1 MRAHPFANAQ
11 NQQTA
16 PQLASF
22 FVFVIS
28 DYTVVTITNLLM
40 EQTRTNAGAFIDE
53 SKLIVDGGFRTAANN
68 VAFELFGDGSG
79 TRGFIGSTVSTGA
92 PTYIVTLSNSQFV
105 VNFEVGMNLV
115 NYAYTAGTISAIS
128 TSSGFVSAVD
138 RANGILTIIASA
150 VDASWATAGNAL
162 GVLGDIQAGVV
173 NTGTSLCMSGFA
185 AWVPLTS
192 PATTDSFWGVN
203 RSADPTR
210 LAGCR
215 SVGTADPIDV
225 ALTNALAFLNRE
237 GGKPDLAIMDF
248 FSYAAL
254 VNALGKPCAQVKSSL
269 IEVEAREGDTA
280 QACNLLLAA

>member
-1 MRAHPFANAQ
+1 MTPQGRAHPFPNAQ

-68 VAFELFGDGSG
+68 AAFELFGDGSG
-79 TRGFIGSTVSTGA
+79 TRGFIGATNAAGA
-92 PTYIVTLSNSQFV
+92 PTYIITLSNSQQV
-105 VNFEVGMNLV
+105 VNFEVGQNLV
-115 NYAYTAGTISAIS
+115 NYSYVAGVISAIS
-128 TSSGFVSAVD
+128 TTTGFVTAVD
-138 RANGILTIIASA
+138 RSAGILTVVASA
-150 VDASWATAGNAL
+150 TDASWSTIGNAL
-162 GVLGDIQAGVV
+162 GIFGDIQLGLV
-173 NTGTSLCMSGFA
+173 NTGTSLCMSGLA
-185 AWVPLTS
+185 AWVPSITPGPS
-192 PATTDSFWGVN
+192 DSFWGVN

-210 LAGCR
+210 LAGLR
-215 SVGTADPIDV
+215 SVGVADPIDV
-225 ALTNALAFLNRE
+225 AITNALAFLNRE

-254 VNALGKPCAQVKSSL
+254 VNALGAKVQYVQVNHDFLNK
-269 IEVEAREGDTA
+269 VH
-280 QACNLLLAA
+280 

>member
-1 MRAHPFANAQ
+1 VSNK
-11 NQQTA
+11 
-16 PQLASF
+16 L
-22 FVFVIS
+22 
-28 DYTVVTITNLLM
+28 
-40 EQTRTNAGAFIDE
+40 RTNAGAFIDE

-79 TRGFIGSTVSTGA
+79 TRGFIGVTNSAGA
-92 PTYIVTLSNSQFV
+92 PTYLITLSNSQFV
-105 VNFEVGMNLV
+105 VNFEVGQNLV
-115 NYAYTAGTISAIS
+115 NYSYVGGVISAIS
-128 TSSGFVSAVD
+128 ASSGFVAAVD
-138 RANGILTIIASA
+138 RANGILTVIASA

-185 AWVPLTS
+185 AWVPLAS

-215 SVGTADPIDV
+215 SIGTADPIDV

-254 VNALGKPCAQVKSSL
+254 VNALGKQYL
-269 IEVEAREGDTA
+269 
-280 QACNLLLAA
+280 N

>member
-1 MRAHPFANAQ
+1 MELCMTPQGRAHPFPNAQ

-68 VAFELFGDGSG
+68 AAFELFGDGSG
-79 TRGFIGSTVSTGA
+79 TRGFIGVTNAAGA
-92 PTYIVTLSNSQFV
+92 PTYIITLSNSQQV
-105 VNFEVGMNLV
+105 VNFEVGQNLV
-115 NYAYTAGTISAIS
+115 NYSYVAGVISAIS
-128 TSSGFVSAVD
+128 ATTGFVTAVD
-138 RANGILTIIASA
+138 RSAGILTVVASA
-150 VDASWATAGNAL
+150 VDASWGTIGNAL
-162 GVLGDIQAGVV
+162 GIFGDIQLGLV
-173 NTGTSLCMSGFA
+173 NTGTSLCMSGLA
-185 AWVPLTS
+185 AWIPSVTPG
-192 PATTDSFWGVN
+192 PGDSFWGVN

-210 LAGCR
+210 LAGLR
-215 SVGTADPIDV
+215 SVGVADPIDV
-225 ALTNALAFLNRE
+225 AITNALAFLNRE

-254 VNALGKPCAQVKSSL
+254 VNALGAKVQYVQVNHDNS
-269 IEVEAREGDTA
+269 
-280 QACNLLLAA
+280 